1 MNNQSE
7 LSLVLRRFHGVF
19 WAIGAFSLAINV
31 LLLVPSLYML
41 QVYDRVLSSRNMTT
55 LLMLSLIMLGL
66 FALESALEFVRSRV
80 LVRMSVAL
88 DVALAPRLFDVSF
101 ERYLQSGSGSQA
113 LADLTQLRQFMTS
126 QGVFAFFDAPWMP
139 IYLGVVFIISP
150 WMGVFALAGAL
161 ILTLMAYLTERFTA
175 PALAGAA
182 REAALANAYAAANL
196 RNAEAVHAMGM
207 LSRLRERWF
216 GRQAAFLTLQA
227 QASDR
232 AAAISALTR
241 FFRLTMQS
249 GILGLEIGRA
259 HV

>member
-113 LADLTQLRQFMTS
+113 LAEHAIEIVADRGISARVAQAQWDAICRRMEA
-126 QGVFAFFDAPWMP
+126 AFRERRFE
-139 IYLGVVFIISP
+139 
-150 WMGVFALAGAL
+150 AGAL
-161 ILTLMAYLTERFTA
+161 
-175 PALAGAA
+175 
-182 REAALANAYAAANL
+182 
-196 RNAEAVHAMGM
+196 
-207 LSRLRERWF
+207 
-216 GRQAAFLTLQA
+216 
-227 QASDR
+227 
-232 AAAISALTR
+232 AAI
-241 FFRLTMQS
+241 
-249 GILGLEIGRA
+249 GEITTLLA
-259 HV
+259 QHFPPLSENPDELPNSPVVI

>member
-88 DVALAPRLFDVSF
+88 DVALAPRLLPKVT
-101 ERYLQSGSGSQA
+101 R
-113 LADLTQLRQFMTS
+113 
-126 QGVFAFFDAPWMP
+126 
-139 IYLGVVFIISP
+139 
-150 WMGVFALAGAL
+150 AL
-161 ILTLMAYLTERFTA
+161 IEANWRVEAEGKLYRNTGAINIELTT
-175 PALAGAA
+175 GK
-182 REAALANAYAAANL
+182 
-196 RNAEAVHAMGM
+196 
-207 LSRLRERWF
+207 
-216 GRQAAFLTLQA
+216 
-227 QASDR
+227 
-232 AAAISALTR
+232 
-241 FFRLTMQS
+241 
-249 GILGLEIGRA
+249 IGRA

>member
-101 ERYLQSGSGSQA
+101 ERYLQSGSGS
-113 LADLTQLRQFMTS
+113 
-126 QGVFAFFDAPWMP
+126 
-139 IYLGVVFIISP
+139 
-150 WMGVFALAGAL
+150 
-161 ILTLMAYLTERFTA
+161 
-175 PALAGAA
+175 
-182 REAALANAYAAANL
+182 
-196 RNAEAVHAMGM
+196 
-207 LSRLRERWF
+207 
-216 GRQAAFLTLQA
+216 
-227 QASDR
+227 
-232 AAAISALTR
+232 
-241 FFRLTMQS
+241 
-249 GILGLEIGRA
+249 
-259 HV
+259 